1 MECNTHTQHVIV
13 CIIITIRSSLHTHT
27 AMIKQFLT
35 DVVWGELDYLIVDTP
50 PGTSDEHISVVESLR
65 SVNPEGA
72 ILVTTPQV
80 SGQGPWEVVGLD
92 CFCIFLTPPPLS
104 LPLPPVLPLSL
115 PPPSLPPVLSLSLS
129 PSLPPSRPPSLS
141 LPQGVALSDVRRE
154 LTFCRKTKLPVLG
167 IIENMSG
174 FVCPHCSV
182 RYARQSPPS
191 SVVGVCT
198 TALAAILRVSFLC
211 FSTELC

>member
-1 MECNTHTQHVIV
+1 
-13 CIIITIRSSLHTHT
+13 
-27 AMIKQFLT
+27 MIKQFLT

-80 SGQGPWEVVGLD
+80 SGQGPWEVVGLS
-92 CFCIFLTPPPLS
+92 LLLLPLLS
-104 LPLPPVLPLSL
+104 LPLPP
-115 PPPSLPPVLSLSLS
+115 
-129 PSLPPSRPPSLS
+129 SLPPSL
-141 LPQGVALSDVRRE
+141 LPHGVALSDVRRE
-154 LTFCRKTKLPVLG
+154 LTFCRKTKLPILG

-182 RYARQSPPS
+182 RQSITAIVCCGRLYHCS
-191 SVVGVCT
+191 CCDTKGVLLVLLHRT
-198 TALAAILRVSFLC
+198 MLMLPLANQHKLIMHPDHTPGSAWLLHGYTNGDYMITAGVYQCVLYWWWTSFG
-211 FSTELC
+211 